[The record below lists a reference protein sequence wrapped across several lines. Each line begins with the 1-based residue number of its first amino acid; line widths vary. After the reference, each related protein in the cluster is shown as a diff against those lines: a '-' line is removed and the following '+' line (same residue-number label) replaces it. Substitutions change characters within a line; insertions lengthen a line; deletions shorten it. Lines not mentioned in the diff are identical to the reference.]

1 MDGLQGAILSVKLNR
16 LAVWNR
22 RRRELASRYDAA
34 FKARQFKTIQAPS
47 GTSPVYHLYVV
58 EVSNRD
64 EVQRHMTNVGVE
76 TGVHYPVP
84 LHLQQAFKDFPHVG
98 SLPVSEA
105 ITKRILSLP
114 ICADL
119 ANDEQD
125 LVIEEFLKVARS

>member
-1 MDGLQGAILSVKLNR
+1 
-16 LAVWNR
+16 
-22 RRRELASRYDAA
+22 
-34 FKARQFKTIQAPS
+34 
-47 GTSPVYHLYVV
+47 
-58 EVSNRD
+58 
-64 EVQRHMTNVGVE
+64 MTNVGVE